1 MPKPK
6 TAPDLSPKPYW
17 LLKTDIAAKLSARS
31 TGGITY
37 VLLSD
42 TTDEPELHANKQK
55 DTHFVLTFASP
66 LSSLMS

>member
-42 TTDEPELHANKQK
+42 TRNKK
-55 DTHFVLTFASP
+55 DTHFNCLNP
-66 LSSLMS
+66 